1 MSGAALFESVPGTG
15 KAGTFDQG
23 TTVNMGDGLK
33 RRFPRMQSPKNW
45 LGEKESVF
53 EAFDHDPLSVA
64 EEMVQDFPWT
74 NSLTPERVAAVV
86 LVAVQV
92 QGSQEAVMAG
102 QKPVPVMLTVVMLA
116 VLLVPVVP
124 ERLMLQVVVGMVPDC
139 NVNMP

>member
-15 KAGTFDQG
+15 KTGTFDQG

-45 LGEKESVF
+45 LGEKESVLA
-53 EAFDHDPLSVA
+53 AFDHDPLSVV
-64 EEMVQDFPWT
+64 EEMVQDFPKT

-92 QGSQEAVMAG
+92 QGSQEAVMNG

>member
-1 MSGAALFESVPGTG
+1 MGAGTG
-15 KAGTFDQG
+15 KPGTFDQG

-45 LGEKESVF
+45 LGEKESVLA
-53 EAFDHDPLSVA
+53 AFDHDPLSVV

-92 QGSQEAVMAG
+92 QGSQEAVMNG